1 MNAKELRWKCEV
13 DAAIDPL
20 IDQITDPALW
30 TDWLEALQSWFMSDV
45 FVSDTLICL
54 GIIALA
60 AAITRPLATRLR
72 RKIELLIE
80 QQSRFPIFVRIG
92 GTALDISFPA
102 IWLFLQSVSVLIT
115 EQWGVSNASLV
126 ITTSLLTAWVII
138 QTATIFVRSYF
149 WSRTIAIS
157 AWVIAALNILGILTP
172 AIQFLDE
179 ISFSLGQATISV
191 LTIIQAAVTLG
202 ILLWISAIAGQITES
217 KLKSAQ
223 NLSPS
228 IQVLT
233 IKFMRISLGAVA
245 FIMALAIVGVDLT
258 AFAVVGGA
266 VGVGIGF
273 GLQRIF
279 ANLISGFILLMDRS
293 IKPGDVIVVADSY
306 GRVDALTARYVSVT
320 TRDGVEHL
328 IPNEELIINRVEN
341 WSHSQTLLRLR
352 QIVGVHYKA
361 DLHKAIALC
370 KEAANETDRILSE
383 PAPNC
388 LVKEFG
394 DNSVNL
400 EMRVWINDPM
410 NGRANVTSDLLLC
423 IWDKFLEH
431 DIEIP
436 YPQRDL
442 HIRSS
447 DIGELSQ
454 KDD

>member
-1 MNAKELRWKCEV
+1 M
-13 DAAIDPL
+13 DAEIDPL
-20 IDQITDPALW
+20 IDQITDPAIW
-30 TDWLEALQSWFMSDV
+30 AVWFDALQLWFTSDV

-54 GIIALA
+54 GIIAFA
-60 AAITRPLATRLR
+60 ASITMPLATRLR
-72 RKIELLIE
+72 EQIDLLIKR
-80 QQSRFPIFVRIG
+80 QSHLAIMVRIW
-92 GTALDISFPA
+92 GTARDISFPA
-102 IWLFLQSVSVLIT
+102 IWLSLQSISVVVT
-115 EQWGVSNASLV
+115 QQWGITNTSLV
-126 ITTSLLTAWVII
+126 ITTSLLTAWII
-138 QTATIFVRSYF
+138 IHTATIFVSSHL
-149 WSRTIAIS
+149 WSRTIAIT
-157 AWVIAALNILGILTP
+157 AWVIAALNILGILSPT
-172 AIQFLDE
+172 ILVLDE
-179 ISFSLGQATISV
+179 ISFSLGQASISV
-191 LTIIQAAVTLG
+191 LTIMQAIVTLG

-228 IQVLT
+228 IQVLS
-233 IKFMRISLGAVA
+233 IKFMRISFGAVA

-279 ANLISGFILLMDRS
+279 ANLISGFILLMDKS

-352 QIVGVHYKA
+352 QVVGVHYNA
-361 DLHKAIALC
+361 DLHKAIELC
-370 KEAANETDRILSE
+370 KEAAAETTRILNE

-388 LVKEFG
+388 LVLEFG
-394 DNSVNL
+394 DSAVNL

-410 NGRANVTSDLLLC
+410 NGRANVMSELLIC
-423 IWDKFLEH
+423 IWDKFHEH
-431 DIEIP
+431 GIEIP

-442 HIRSS
+442 HLRSS
-447 DIGELSQ
+447 DIGKLPTN
-454 KDD
+454 DN

>member
-1 MNAKELRWKCEV
+1 V
-13 DAAIDPL
+13 DGEIDPL
-20 IDQITDPALW
+20 IDQITDPAIW
-30 TDWLEALQSWFMSDV
+30 AVWLETLQSWFMSDV
-45 FVSDTLICL
+45 FVSDTLVCL
-54 GIIALA
+54 AIIVIAGTIA
-60 AAITRPLATRLR
+60 WPLAIRLR
-72 RKIELLIE
+72 KKINSLLE
-80 QQSRFPIFVRIG
+80 RQSRFPILGRIWE
-92 GTALDISFPA
+92 TALDISFPA
-102 IWLFLQSVSVLIT
+102 IWLFLQWVSVVIT
-115 EQWGVSNASLV
+115 EQWDVSNASLL

-138 QTATIFVRSYF
+138 KAATIFVSSHF
-149 WSRTIAIS
+149 WSRTIAIT

-172 AIQFLDE
+172 TIQFLDE

-191 LTIIQAAVTLG
+191 LTIMQALVTLG
-202 ILLWISAIAGQITES
+202 ILLWISAIAGQLTES
-217 KLKSAQ
+217 KLKSSQ

-233 IKFMRISLGAVA
+233 IKFMRISLSAVA

-273 GLQRIF
+273 GLQKIF
-279 ANLISGFILLMDRS
+279 ANLISGFILLMDKS
-293 IKPGDVIVVADSY
+293 IKPGDVIVVADYY

-341 WSHSQTLLRLR
+341 WSHSQNLLRLR
-352 QIVGVHYKA
+352 QVVGIHYKA

-370 KEAANETDRILSE
+370 KEAAAETNRILSD
-383 PAPNC
+383 PPPNC

-394 DNSVNL
+394 DSSVNL

-410 NGRANVTSDLLLC
+410 NGRANVISELLIC
-423 IWDKFLEH
+423 IWDKFHEH
-431 DIEIP
+431 GIEIP

-447 DIGELSQ
+447 DIGELS
-454 KDD
+454 KKAD

>member
-1 MNAKELRWKCEV
+1 V
-13 DAAIDPL
+13 DAEIDPL
-20 IDQITDPALW
+20 IDQITDPAIW
-30 TDWLEALQSWFMSDV
+30 AVWFDALQLWFTSDV

-54 GIIALA
+54 GIIAFA
-60 AAITRPLATRLR
+60 ASITMPLATRLR
-72 RKIELLIE
+72 EQIDLLIKR
-80 QQSRFPIFVRIG
+80 QSRLAIMVRIW
-92 GTALDISFPA
+92 GTARDISFPA
-102 IWLFLQSVSVLIT
+102 IWLSLQSISVVVT
-115 EQWGVSNASLV
+115 QQWGITNTSLV
-126 ITTSLLTAWVII
+126 ITTSLLTAWII
-138 QTATIFVRSYF
+138 IHTATIFVSSHL
-149 WSRTIAIS
+149 WSRTIAIT
-157 AWVIAALNILGILTP
+157 AWVIAALNILGILSPT
-172 AIQFLDE
+172 ILFLDE
-179 ISFSLGQATISV
+179 ISFSLGQASISV
-191 LTIIQAAVTLG
+191 LTIMQAIVTLG

-228 IQVLT
+228 IQVLS
-233 IKFMRISLGAVA
+233 IKFMRISFGAVA

-279 ANLISGFILLMDRS
+279 ANLISGFILLMDKS

-352 QIVGVHYKA
+352 QVVGVHYNA
-361 DLHKAIALC
+361 DLHKAIELC
-370 KEAANETDRILSE
+370 KEAAAETTRILNE

-388 LVKEFG
+388 LVLEFG
-394 DNSVNL
+394 DSAVNL

-410 NGRANVTSDLLLC
+410 NGRANVMSELLIC
-423 IWDKFLEH
+423 IWDKFHEH
-431 DIEIP
+431 GIEIP

-442 HIRSS
+442 HLRSS
-447 DIGELSQ
+447 DIGKLPTN
-454 KDD
+454 DN

>member
-1 MNAKELRWKCEV
+1 M
-13 DAAIDPL
+13 DADIDPL
-20 IDQITDPALW
+20 IDQITDPAIW
-30 TDWLEALQSWFMSDV
+30 AVWFDALQLWFTSDV

-54 GIIALA
+54 GIIAFA
-60 AAITRPLATRLR
+60 ASITMPLATRLR
-72 RKIELLIE
+72 EQIDLLIKR
-80 QQSRFPIFVRIG
+80 QSRLAIMVRIW
-92 GTALDISFPA
+92 GTARDISFPA
-102 IWLFLQSVSVLIT
+102 IWLSLQSISVVVT
-115 EQWGVSNASLV
+115 QQWGITNTSLV
-126 ITTSLLTAWVII
+126 ITTSLLTAWII
-138 QTATIFVRSYF
+138 IHTATIFVSSHL
-149 WSRTIAIS
+149 WSRTIAIT
-157 AWVIAALNILGILTP
+157 AWVIAALNILGILSPT
-172 AIQFLDE
+172 ILFLDG
-179 ISFSLGQATISV
+179 ISFSLGQASISV
-191 LTIIQAAVTLG
+191 LTIMQAIVTLG

-228 IQVLT
+228 IQVLS
-233 IKFMRISLGAVA
+233 IKFMRISFGAVA

-279 ANLISGFILLMDRS
+279 ANLISGFILLMDKS

-352 QIVGVHYKA
+352 QVVGVHYNA
-361 DLHKAIALC
+361 DLHKAIELC
-370 KEAANETDRILSE
+370 KEAAAETTRILNE

-388 LVKEFG
+388 LVLEFG
-394 DNSVNL
+394 DSAVNL

-410 NGRANVTSDLLLC
+410 NGRANVMSELLIC
-423 IWDKFLEH
+423 IWDKFHEH
-431 DIEIP
+431 GIEIP

-442 HIRSS
+442 HLRSS
-447 DIGELSQ
+447 DIGKLPTN
-454 KDD
+454 DN

>member
-1 MNAKELRWKCEV
+1 V
-13 DAAIDPL
+13 DGEIDPL
-20 IDQITDPALW
+20 IDQITDPAIW
-30 TDWLEALQSWFMSDV
+30 AVWLETLQSWFMSDV
-45 FVSDTLICL
+45 FVSDTLVCL
-54 GIIALA
+54 AIIVIAGTIA
-60 AAITRPLATRLR
+60 WPLAIRLR
-72 RKIELLIE
+72 KKINSLLE
-80 QQSRFPIFVRIG
+80 RQSRFPIFSRIWE
-92 GTALDISFPA
+92 TALDISFPA
-102 IWLFLQSVSVLIT
+102 IWLFLQWVSVVIT
-115 EQWGVSNASLV
+115 EQWDVSNASLL

-138 QTATIFVRSYF
+138 KAATIFVSSHF
-149 WSRTIAIS
+149 WSRTIAIT

-172 AIQFLDE
+172 TIQFLDE

-191 LTIIQAAVTLG
+191 LTIMQALVTLG
-202 ILLWISAIAGQITES
+202 ILLWISAIAGQLTES
-217 KLKSAQ
+217 KLKSSQ

-233 IKFMRISLGAVA
+233 IKFMRISLSAVA

-273 GLQRIF
+273 GLQKIF
-279 ANLISGFILLMDRS
+279 ANLISGFILLMDKS
-293 IKPGDVIVVADSY
+293 IKPGDVIVVADYY

-341 WSHSQTLLRLR
+341 WSHSQNLLRLR
-352 QIVGVHYKA
+352 QVVGIHYKA

-370 KEAANETDRILSE
+370 KEAAAETNRILSD
-383 PAPNC
+383 PPPNC

-394 DNSVNL
+394 DSSVNL

-410 NGRANVTSDLLLC
+410 NGRANVISELLIC
-423 IWDKFLEH
+423 IWDKFHEH
-431 DIEIP
+431 GIEIP

-447 DIGELSQ
+447 DIGELS
-454 KDD
+454 KKAD

>member
-1 MNAKELRWKCEV
+1 V
-13 DAAIDPL
+13 DAEIDPL
-20 IDQITDPALW
+20 IDQITDPAIW
-30 TDWLEALQSWFMSDV
+30 AVWFDALQLWFTSDV

-54 GIIALA
+54 GIIAFA
-60 AAITRPLATRLR
+60 ASITMPLATRLR
-72 RKIELLIE
+72 EQIDLLIKR
-80 QQSRFPIFVRIG
+80 QSRLAIMVRIW
-92 GTALDISFPA
+92 GTARDISFPA
-102 IWLFLQSVSVLIT
+102 IWLSLQSISVVVT
-115 EQWGVSNASLV
+115 QQWGITNTSLV
-126 ITTSLLTAWVII
+126 ITTSLLTAWII
-138 QTATIFVRSYF
+138 IHTATIFVSSHL
-149 WSRTIAIS
+149 WSRTIAIT
-157 AWVIAALNILGILTP
+157 AWVIAALNILGILSPT
-172 AIQFLDE
+172 ILFLDG
-179 ISFSLGQATISV
+179 ISFSLGQASISV
-191 LTIIQAAVTLG
+191 LTIMQAIVTLG

-228 IQVLT
+228 IQVLS
-233 IKFMRISLGAVA
+233 IKFMRISFGAVA

-279 ANLISGFILLMDRS
+279 ANLISGFILLMDKS

-352 QIVGVHYKA
+352 QVVGVHYNA
-361 DLHKAIALC
+361 DLHKAIELC
-370 KEAANETDRILSE
+370 KEAAAETNRILNE

-388 LVKEFG
+388 LVLEFG
-394 DNSVNL
+394 DSAVNL

-410 NGRANVTSDLLLC
+410 NGRANVMSELLIC
-423 IWDKFLEH
+423 IWDKFQEH
-431 DIEIP
+431 GIEIP

-442 HIRSS
+442 HLRSS
-447 DIGELSQ
+447 DIGKLPTN
-454 KDD
+454 DN

>member
-1 MNAKELRWKCEV
+1 V
-13 DAAIDPL
+13 DAEIDPL
-20 IDQITDPALW
+20 IDQITDPAIW
-30 TDWLEALQSWFMSDV
+30 AVWFDALQLWFTSDV

-54 GIIALA
+54 GIIAFA
-60 AAITRPLATRLR
+60 VSITMPLATRLR
-72 RKIELLIE
+72 EQIDLLIKR
-80 QQSRFPIFVRIG
+80 QSRLAIMVRIW
-92 GTALDISFPA
+92 GTARDISFPA
-102 IWLFLQSVSVLIT
+102 IWLSLQSISVVVT
-115 EQWGVSNASLV
+115 QQWGITNTSLV
-126 ITTSLLTAWVII
+126 ITTSLLTAWII
-138 QTATIFVRSYF
+138 IHTATIFVSSHL
-149 WSRTIAIS
+149 WSRTIAIT
-157 AWVIAALNILGILTP
+157 AWVIAALNILGILSPT
-172 AIQFLDE
+172 ILFLDE
-179 ISFSLGQATISV
+179 ISFSLGQASISV
-191 LTIIQAAVTLG
+191 LTIMQAIVTLG

-228 IQVLT
+228 IQVLS
-233 IKFMRISLGAVA
+233 IKFMRISFGAVA

-279 ANLISGFILLMDRS
+279 ANLISGFILLMDKS

-352 QIVGVHYKA
+352 QVVGVHYNA
-361 DLHKAIALC
+361 DLHKAIELC
-370 KEAANETDRILSE
+370 KEAAAETTRILNE

-388 LVKEFG
+388 LVLEFG
-394 DNSVNL
+394 DSAVNL

-410 NGRANVTSDLLLC
+410 NGRANVMSELLIC
-423 IWDKFLEH
+423 IWDKFHEH
-431 DIEIP
+431 GIEIP

-442 HIRSS
+442 HLRSS
-447 DIGELSQ
+447 DIGKLPTN
-454 KDD
+454 DN

>member
-1 MNAKELRWKCEV
+1 M
-13 DAAIDPL
+13 DADIDPL
-20 IDQITDPALW
+20 IDQITDPAIW
-30 TDWLEALQSWFMSDV
+30 AVWFDALQLWFTSDV

-54 GIIALA
+54 GIIAFA
-60 AAITRPLATRLR
+60 ASITMPLATRLR
-72 RKIELLIE
+72 EQIDLLIKR
-80 QQSRFPIFVRIG
+80 QSRLAIMVRIW
-92 GTALDISFPA
+92 GTARDISFPA
-102 IWLFLQSVSVLIT
+102 IWLSLQSISVVVT
-115 EQWGVSNASLV
+115 QQWGITNTSLV
-126 ITTSLLTAWVII
+126 ITTSLLTAWII
-138 QTATIFVRSYF
+138 IHTATIFVSSHL
-149 WSRTIAIS
+149 WSRTIAIT
-157 AWVIAALNILGILTP
+157 AWVIAALNILGILSPT
-172 AIQFLDE
+172 ILFLDG
-179 ISFSLGQATISV
+179 ISFSLGQASISV
-191 LTIIQAAVTLG
+191 LTIMQAIVTLG

-228 IQVLT
+228 IQVLS
-233 IKFMRISLGAVA
+233 IKFMRISFGAVA

-279 ANLISGFILLMDRS
+279 ANLISGFILLMDKS

-352 QIVGVHYKA
+352 QVVGVHYNA
-361 DLHKAIALC
+361 DLHKAIELC
-370 KEAANETDRILSE
+370 KEAAAETNRILNE

-388 LVKEFG
+388 LVLEFG
-394 DNSVNL
+394 DSAVNL

-410 NGRANVTSDLLLC
+410 NGRANVMSELLIC
-423 IWDKFLEH
+423 IWDKFHEH
-431 DIEIP
+431 GIEIP

-442 HIRSS
+442 HLRSS
-447 DIGELSQ
+447 DIGKLPTN
-454 KDD
+454 DN

>member
-1 MNAKELRWKCEV
+1 MDGE
-13 DAAIDPL
+13 IDPL
-20 IDQITDPALW
+20 IDQITDPAIW
-30 TDWLEALQSWFMSDV
+30 AVWLDTLQSWFMSDV
-45 FVSDTLICL
+45 FVSDTLVCL
-54 GIIALA
+54 AIIVIAGTIA
-60 AAITRPLATRLR
+60 WPLASRLR
-72 RKIELLIE
+72 KKIESLLE
-80 QQSRFPIFVRIG
+80 RQSRFPILARIW
-92 GTALDISFPA
+92 GTALDIAFPA
-102 IWLFLQSVSVLIT
+102 IWLFLQWISVVVT
-115 EQWGVSNASLV
+115 EQWDVSNASLL

-138 QTATIFVRSYF
+138 KAATIFVSSHF
-149 WSRTIAIS
+149 WSRTIAIT
-157 AWVIAALNILGILTP
+157 AWVIAALNILGILAPT
-172 AIQFLDE
+172 IQFLDE

-191 LTIIQAAVTLG
+191 LTIMQALVTLG
-202 ILLWISAIAGQITES
+202 ILLWISAIAGQLTES
-217 KLKSAQ
+217 KLKSSQ

-233 IKFMRISLGAVA
+233 IKFMRISLSAVA

-273 GLQRIF
+273 GLQKIF
-279 ANLISGFILLMDRS
+279 ANLISGFILLMDKS
-293 IKPGDVIVVADSY
+293 IKPGDVIVVADYY

-341 WSHSQTLLRLR
+341 WSHSQNLLRLR
-352 QIVGVHYKA
+352 QVVGIHYKA
-361 DLHKAIALC
+361 DLHKALALC
-370 KEAANETDRILSE
+370 KEAAAETNRILSD

-394 DNSVNL
+394 DSSVNL

-410 NGRANVTSDLLLC
+410 NGRANVISELLIN
-423 IWDKFLEH
+423 IWDKFHEH
-431 DIEIP
+431 GIEIP

-447 DIGELSQ
+447 DIGELS
-454 KDD
+454 KKAD

>member
-1 MNAKELRWKCEV
+1 V
-13 DAAIDPL
+13 DADIDPL
-20 IDQITDPALW
+20 IDQITDPAIW
-30 TDWLEALQSWFMSDV
+30 AVWFDALQLWFTSDV

-54 GIIALA
+54 GIIAFA
-60 AAITRPLATRLR
+60 ASITMPLATRLR
-72 RKIELLIE
+72 EQIDLLIKR
-80 QQSRFPIFVRIG
+80 QSRLAIMVRIW
-92 GTALDISFPA
+92 GTARDISFPA
-102 IWLFLQSVSVLIT
+102 IWLSLQSISVVVT
-115 EQWGVSNASLV
+115 QQWGITNTSLV
-126 ITTSLLTAWVII
+126 ITTSLLTAWII
-138 QTATIFVRSYF
+138 IHTATIFVSSHL
-149 WSRTIAIS
+149 WSRTIAIT
-157 AWVIAALNILGILTP
+157 AWVIAALNILGILSPT
-172 AIQFLDE
+172 ILFLDG
-179 ISFSLGQATISV
+179 ISFSLGQASISV
-191 LTIIQAAVTLG
+191 LTIMQAIVTLG

-228 IQVLT
+228 IQVLS
-233 IKFMRISLGAVA
+233 IKFMRISFGAVA

-279 ANLISGFILLMDRS
+279 ANLISGFILLMDKS

-352 QIVGVHYKA
+352 QVVGVHYNA
-361 DLHKAIALC
+361 DLHKAIELC
-370 KEAANETDRILSE
+370 KEAAAETNRILNE

-388 LVKEFG
+388 LVLEFG
-394 DNSVNL
+394 DSAVNL

-410 NGRANVTSDLLLC
+410 NGRANVMSELLIC
-423 IWDKFLEH
+423 IWDKFQEH
-431 DIEIP
+431 GIEIP

-442 HIRSS
+442 HLRSS
-447 DIGELSQ
+447 DIGKLPTN
-454 KDD
+454 DN

>member
-1 MNAKELRWKCEV
+1 M
-13 DAAIDPL
+13 DAEIDPL
-20 IDQITDPALW
+20 IDQITDPAIW
-30 TDWLEALQSWFMSDV
+30 AVWFDALQLWFTSDV

-54 GIIALA
+54 GIIAFA
-60 AAITRPLATRLR
+60 ASITMPLATRLR
-72 RKIELLIE
+72 EQIDLLIKR
-80 QQSRFPIFVRIG
+80 QSRLAIMVRIW
-92 GTALDISFPA
+92 GTARDISFPA
-102 IWLFLQSVSVLIT
+102 IWLSLQSISVVVT
-115 EQWGVSNASLV
+115 QQWGITNTSLV
-126 ITTSLLTAWVII
+126 ITTSLLTAWII
-138 QTATIFVRSYF
+138 IHTATIFVSSHL
-149 WSRTIAIS
+149 WSRTIAIT
-157 AWVIAALNILGILTP
+157 AWVIAALNILGILSPT
-172 AIQFLDE
+172 ILFLDE
-179 ISFSLGQATISV
+179 ISFSLGQASISV
-191 LTIIQAAVTLG
+191 LTIMQAIVTLG

-228 IQVLT
+228 IQVLS
-233 IKFMRISLGAVA
+233 IKFMRISFGAVA

-279 ANLISGFILLMDRS
+279 ANLISGFILLMDKS

-352 QIVGVHYKA
+352 QVVGVHYNA
-361 DLHKAIALC
+361 DLHKAIELC
-370 KEAANETDRILSE
+370 KEAAAETTRILNE

-388 LVKEFG
+388 LVLEFG
-394 DNSVNL
+394 DSAVNL

-410 NGRANVTSDLLLC
+410 NGRANVMSELLIC
-423 IWDKFLEH
+423 IWDKFHEH
-431 DIEIP
+431 GIEIP

-442 HIRSS
+442 HLRSS
-447 DIGELSQ
+447 DIGKLPTN
-454 KDD
+454 DN

>member
-1 MNAKELRWKCEV
+1 M
-13 DAAIDPL
+13 DAEIDPL
-20 IDQITDPALW
+20 IDQITDPAIW
-30 TDWLEALQSWFMSDV
+30 AVWFDALQLWFTSDV

-54 GIIALA
+54 GIIAFA
-60 AAITRPLATRLR
+60 ASITMPLATRLR
-72 RKIELLIE
+72 EQIDLLIKR
-80 QQSRFPIFVRIG
+80 QSRLAIMVRIW
-92 GTALDISFPA
+92 GTARDISFPA
-102 IWLFLQSVSVLIT
+102 IWLSLQSISVVVT
-115 EQWGVSNASLV
+115 QQWGITNTSLV
-126 ITTSLLTAWVII
+126 ITTSLLTAWII
-138 QTATIFVRSYF
+138 IHTATIFVSSHL
-149 WSRTIAIS
+149 WSRTIAIT
-157 AWVIAALNILGILTP
+157 AWVIAALNILGILSPT
-172 AIQFLDE
+172 ILFLDG
-179 ISFSLGQATISV
+179 ISFSLGQASISV
-191 LTIIQAAVTLG
+191 LTIMQAIVTLG

-228 IQVLT
+228 IQVLS
-233 IKFMRISLGAVA
+233 IKFMRISFGAVA

-279 ANLISGFILLMDRS
+279 ANLISGFILLMDKS

-352 QIVGVHYKA
+352 QVVGVHYNA
-361 DLHKAIALC
+361 DLHKAIELC
-370 KEAANETDRILSE
+370 KEAAAETNRILNE

-388 LVKEFG
+388 LVLEFG
-394 DNSVNL
+394 DSAVNL

-410 NGRANVTSDLLLC
+410 NGRANVMSELLIC
-423 IWDKFLEH
+423 IWDKFHEH
-431 DIEIP
+431 GIEIP

-442 HIRSS
+442 HLRSS
-447 DIGELSQ
+447 DIGKLPTN
-454 KDD
+454 DN